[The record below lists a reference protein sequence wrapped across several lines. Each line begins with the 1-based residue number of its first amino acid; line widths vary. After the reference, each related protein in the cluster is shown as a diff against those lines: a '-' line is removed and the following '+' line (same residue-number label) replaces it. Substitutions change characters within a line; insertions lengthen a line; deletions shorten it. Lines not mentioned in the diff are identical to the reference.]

1 MSFDFFLTALIQG
14 MAFAGLGL
22 GVYLTLRIFNIPDI
36 TTDGSYTLGGVVT
49 ALALVAGWHPLLAIA
64 ASGLAGS
71 LAGAGCGL
79 IHTRLNTAPLLAGI
93 LMMTALYSVNLI
105 ALGRP
110 NLPLAN
116 MEPFVVLTG
125 LSNPNQA
132 SLVAIVLLALLI
144 GAKLLY
150 LLKTDF
156 GLAMRATGNSEAM
169 VRAIGVNVKSMKVIG
184 LALANALTAISGSLI
199 TQYQGF
205 ADINMGIGIVIAGLA
220 AVMIGEA
227 FSGKNTGRSLPIQI
241 LAVIAGGI
249 VFRMAIAG
257 ALSAGLD
264 PGYLRLITAV
274 IVLSIIAL
282 GNLRKPSNA

>member
-1 MSFDFFLTALIQG
+1 MNPDFLLTALIQG
-14 MAFAGLGL
+14 LAFAGLGF
-22 GVYLTLRIFNIPDI
+22 GVYLSLRIFNIPDI

-49 ALALVAGWHPLLAIA
+49 AIALVSGWHPLLAIV
-64 ASGLAGS
+64 ASALAGS

-110 NLPLAN
+110 NLPLSGL
-116 MEPFVVLTG
+116 EPFSELTG
-125 LSNPNQA
+125 MNDVEWA
-132 SLVAIVLLALLI
+132 SLMAIGLLVVVI
-144 GAKLLY
+144 GAKLLF

-169 VRAIGVNVKSMKVIG
+169 VRAMGVDVKWMKVIG
-184 LALANALTAISGSLI
+184 LALANGLTAISGSLI

-205 ADINMGIGIVIAGLA
+205 ADINMGIGIVISGLA
-220 AVMIGEA
+220 AVMIGEV
-227 FSGKNTGRSLPIQI
+227 FSGKNTGRSLPYQI
-241 LAVIAGGI
+241 LAVIAGGV

-264 PGYLRLITAV
+264 PGYLRLITAL

-282 GNLRKPSNA
+282 GNLRKHVSA

>member
-49 ALALVAGWHPLLAIA
+49 ALALVSGWHPLLAIV

-110 NLPLAN
+110 NLPLTG
-116 MEPFVVLTG
+116 MDPFAELTG
-125 LSNPNQA
+125 LDNPVQA
-132 SLVAIVLLALLI
+132 SLTAIVLLVMLI
-144 GAKLLY
+144 GAKLLF

-169 VRAIGVNVKSMKVIG
+169 VRAMGVNVKRMKVIG

-241 LAVIAGGI
+241 LAVIAGGV

>member
-49 ALALVAGWHPLLAIA
+49 ALALVAGWHPLLAIV